1 MHIDIDVH
9 IHRHSHKHIHI
20 HRHRTLADSTKLGIR
35 PPELNVRHGRSC
47 CQHKKKA
54 KRTNSTLISAT
65 LLLRLMQV
73 HHVFF
78 LTLRMLFLGFAKTT
92 EEDELPSSSSA

>member
-1 MHIDIDVH
+1 MYIYIDIH
-9 IHRHSHKHIHI
+9 INIYTYI
-20 HRHRTLADSTKLGIR
+20 DIELLQIPQNWVLG
-35 PPELNVRHGRSC
+35 PLSGTFDMEGHVVNT
-47 CQHKKKA
+47 KKA

-92 EEDELPSSSSA
+92 EG